1 MSAGPTSGV
10 RIAPATR
17 ADVPLV
23 HELMRGLA
31 VYEKLE
37 HALVATAADVDDA
50 LFGPRPIAEA
60 LLGYLDDRPVG
71 YALTF
76 DTYSTFLGKR
86 GTWLEDL
93 FVLPAARGHGV
104 GKALLVALAA
114 RCAER
119 GHGRLEWN
127 VLDWNE
133 PAIGF
138 YEALGAEPM
147 DEWTTMRVS
156 GDALARLASS

>member
-1 MSAGPTSGV
+1 MSRV
-10 RIAPATR
+10 RIVPATK
-17 ADVPLV
+17 ADVPLL
-23 HELMRGLA
+23 HELTRGLA

-37 HALVATAADVDDA
+37 HALVATETDVEAA
-50 LFGPRPIAEA
+50 LFGPRPAAEA
-60 LLGYLDDRPVG
+60 ILGYLDDQPVG
-71 YALTF
+71 FALTF

-93 FVLPAARGHGV
+93 FVLPEARGNGV

-114 RCAER
+114 RCLER

-138 YEALGAEPM
+138 YRALGAQPM
-147 DEWTTMRVS
+147 DEWTTMRVT
-156 GDALARLASS
+156 GDALGRLARP